1 MSLDKKELL
10 LKGIKVGDK
19 EYLYLRELLTKAKK
33 LKCNIFLVEDN
44 SIVGAFCIGQS
55 GTILRPSSQYSLIVK
70 QLEEAISLKEGCV
83 ASGFVSLKKEFG

>member
-10 LKGIKVGDK
+10 LKDIKVGDK

-70 QLEEAISLKEGCV
+70 QLEEDIFLKESC
-83 ASGFVSLKKEFG
+83 AESGFVSLKKEFG